1 MELRSEQQPCEDQP
15 MTDASAR
22 FIDVEGVRNFR
33 DGGGYETSDGNR
45 VRDQLGVRSVFDLRF
60 PNEV

>member
-1 MELRSEQQPCEDQP
+1 